1 MLDVEEAALID
12 GPPPDIRYR
21 RNLSLRQ
28 AVTELWQARSLVW
41 TLGERELRA
50 RYKQAGLGFAWAVL
64 TPLALMLVF
73 SVFFNRVADIDTGD
87 VPYALFSYVG
97 LLPWSFFSGAVN
109 LGGLSLVL
117 NNALVNKVY
126 CPREV
131 FPLAGTGVAGMQTAL
146 SLPALAVLMLIYGFA
161 PQATTV
167 WAIFPLIVL
176 IMFTV
181 GLTTLLS
188 GIIVYIRDVRHML
201 PVVLQLGLF
210 ASPVAYGIDAIPEGA
225 LRWYAALNPLVGV
238 IEGLRLT
245 VLYGEPPAWDLL
257 GLGALTSTALLV
269 GGYKVFKRMETGFAD
284 VA

>member
-1 MLDVEEAALID
+1 MELD
-12 GPPPDIRYR
+12 GPPPEIRFR
-21 RNLSLRQ
+21 RQLSLRH
-28 AVTELWQARSLVW
+28 AVEELWPARRLVW

-50 RYKQAGLGFAWAVL
+50 RYKQAGLGFAWAVI

-87 VPYALFSYVG
+87 VPYALFTYVG

-117 NNALVNKVY
+117 NNALVNKVH

-131 FPLAGTGVAGMQTAL
+131 FPLSGTVVAAVQTAL
-146 SLPALAVLMLIYGFA
+146 SLPALVVLMLVFGFA
-161 PQATTV
+161 PKATTP
-167 WAIFPLIVL
+167 WAIFPLVVL
-176 IMFTV
+176 AIFTA
-181 GLTTLLS
+181 GLTMVLS
-188 GIIVYIRDVRHML
+188 GIVVYVRDVRHML

-210 ASPVAYGIDAIPEGA
+210 ASPVAYGIDSIPPNL
-225 LRWYAALNPLVGV
+225 LRAYAAANPLVGV
-238 IEGLRLT
+238 IDGLRRTL
-245 VLYGEPPAWDLL
+245 LYGQQPAWDLL
-257 GLGALTSTALLV
+257 GLGALTSVVLLV